1 MSEADSHNKDLDLSE
16 PVEAISSVPPDS
28 NPGESDPGSNLD
40 EDAWETVD
48 FPGAMSIAAI
58 PIAGESDQ
66 IVVETDS
73 HVVSALAALNEDNI
87 EMAASL
93 ETEFA
98 DRLKQLQQENGELK
112 ERIAQL
118 EQDLSQ
124 QQIELQLEMARSLH
138 TAPPVAP
145 EPEVNESELTQELI
159 ASQERVSELLQE
171 LEFSKQ
177 TSQRQR
183 ILVETLTEQLE
194 SSQERIAQLERDCA
208 LAQQRY
214 NEQNQQLLQTENTCR
229 DLRMRLHRQQRQTLQ
244 FKAALEKC
252 LEMPPAQRQ
261 SQFLPNLSLSGNL
274 SAPVVPIPPTSL
286 SQVLAPKNQPVRP
299 WSAGS
304 TAPADAIEN
313 ASSDLPRPL
322 SRLLHP
328 PTPAEQK
335 AEAPG
340 AASVDSPISAEWVNQ
355 IFSDASAN
363 QVYPSNESPSTS
375 NIFDLSPFLESGSGE
390 AEAVTVSLENMAATS
405 QPTPDPDR
413 DEKLLQMLASVPLDS
428 DDLGSPL
435 EAFRWGQPSKA
446 DDHLWDDLAKL
457 IDPPAKSEKVTPEVA
472 ATPEAATIDISSSGE
487 STTSHQPTNPF
498 EEGSAAAAISKK
510 PLELISWNTRSSKPS
525 RGSHLRPIET
535 TSIPQADSE
544 PETIAAESTVEKEAI
559 VEKVAVSSP
568 LSQSM
573 VATSSPSPVLYPL
586 RSSKKLKSL
595 AAVDLPSFPKAK

>member
-1 MSEADSHNKDLDLSE
+1 MSEADSHNKDLGLPE
-16 PVEAISSVPPDS
+16 PVEAISSVPPDG
-28 NPGESDPGSNLD
+28 NLGESDPVSNLE

-48 FPGAMSIAAI
+48 FPGAMSIEAI
-58 PIAGESDQ
+58 PIAGESGQ

-73 HVVSALAALNEDNI
+73 HVVSALAALNEDST
-87 EMAASL
+87 EMVASL

-98 DRLKQLQQENGELK
+98 DRLKQLQQENGELR

-124 QQIELQLEMARSLH
+124 QQIELQLEMARSAH
-138 TAPPVAP
+138 SATPATP
-145 EPEVNESELTQELI
+145 EPEVDESEVTKELI
-159 ASQERVSELLQE
+159 ATQERVTELLQE
-171 LEFSKQ
+171 LEFSRQ

-214 NEQNQQLLQTENTCR
+214 NEQNQQLLQTESTCR

-274 SAPVVPIPPTSL
+274 SPVVPIPPTSL

-299 WSAGS
+299 WSAS
-304 TAPADAIEN
+304 SATQADADESGN
-313 ASSDLPRPL
+313 ADLPRPL

-328 PTPAEQK
+328 QAPDEQK
-335 AEAPG
+335 AEIFG
-340 AASVDSPISAEWVNQ
+340 DASTNNQASAEWVNQ
-355 IFSDASAN
+355 IFSDAAATQPHS
-363 QVYPSNESPSTS
+363 SNESQSAS
-375 NIFDLSPFLESGSGE
+375 NIFDLSPFLGAGTDE
-390 AEAVTVSLENMAATS
+390 AAAEIIPLENTS
-405 QPTPDPDR
+405 EISQITFDPHR

-435 EAFRWGQPSKA
+435 EAFHWGQSSQS
-446 DDHLWDDLAKL
+446 DDNLWDDLAKL
-457 IDPPAKSEKVTPEVA
+457 IDPPTKAEKVAPEVA
-472 ATPEAATIDISSSGE
+472 SISGNTSEEAISDRSNSSDSATSI
-487 STTSHQPTNPF
+487 QPINPF
-498 EEGSAAAAISKK
+498 EEESAAASIGKK
-510 PLELISWNTRSSKPS
+510 PLELISWNSRSSKPS
-525 RGSHLRPIET
+525 RGSHLRSVEVSQ
-535 TSIPQADSE
+535 TSQADSE
-544 PETIAAESTVEKEAI
+544 PETVDLEPTI
-559 VEKVAVSSP
+559 EKVAASSP
-568 LSQSM
+568 LSQSV
-573 VATSSPSPVLYPL
+573 VATSSPSPILYPL
-586 RSSKKLKSL
+586 RSAKKLKSL